1 MGLREPVPR
10 PGISAELPFVV
21 IAGNGPTTWFTSF
34 SGDLYLR
41 YQCTFEE
48 HDCPDQHGS
57 NT

>member
-1 MGLREPVPR
+1 MSSTVT
-10 PGISAELPFVV
+10 INMS
-21 IAGNGPTTWFTSF
+21 IGPTTWFTSF